1 MVGWPRPAAAILMHA
16 VRYRGLRNIGARP
29 HMIEPAS
36 AIGGEPILGA
46 VAPPCPKSFRCRHE
60 MTSEIDPA
68 VRRLQPRQ
76 RGNLDGRVADHA
88 EQLLVVPDIG
98 LERSNIEIADDQ
110 RRLAQIL
117 RPARHPLEKGELLRE
132 FGVERRIGDVAAGG
146 HIDILEPDAAR
157 QAGADM
163 PRLAIVLPIMAA
175 VRVERQAAEDR
186 DAVVHALP
194 REQAMRVAHRL
205 EGGMGE
211 GRVVDLGLLQ
221 AQDVGLRRGEEI
233 TDDVESRADRIDIPG
248 GDLGGG
254 HRARCNPSP
263 PTSPVTRASHSGQS
277 PWSDDPD
284 MERPPFRGHGTEA
297 DLAFVTQAGHERDA
311 SDNRGNS
318 EAISWPHRPFRAVK
332 LSLR

>member
-1 MVGWPRPAAAILMHA
+1 M
-16 VRYRGLRNIGARP
+16 
-29 HMIEPAS
+29 
-36 AIGGEPILGA
+36 
-46 VAPPCPKSFRCRHE
+46 
-60 MTSEIDPA
+60 
-68 VRRLQPRQ
+68 RRLQPRQ
-76 RGNLDGRVADHA
+76 RGNLDGVWLTTPSNCLWFHTSASSGA
-88 EQLLVVPDIG
+88 MLKSPTISVG
-98 LERSNIEIADDQ
+98 SRS
-110 RRLAQIL
+110 IL

-132 FGVERRIGDVAAGG
+132 FGVERRIGNVAAGG

-163 PRLAIVLPIMAA
+163 PRLAIVLPVVAA

-194 REQAMRVAHRL
+194 GEQAMRVAQRL
-205 EGGMGE
+205 EGGVGE

-233 TDDVESRADRIDIPG
+233 ADDVESCADRIDIPG

-263 PTSPVTRASHSGQS
+263 PTPPVTGPVR
-277 PWSDDPD
+277 PWSADPD